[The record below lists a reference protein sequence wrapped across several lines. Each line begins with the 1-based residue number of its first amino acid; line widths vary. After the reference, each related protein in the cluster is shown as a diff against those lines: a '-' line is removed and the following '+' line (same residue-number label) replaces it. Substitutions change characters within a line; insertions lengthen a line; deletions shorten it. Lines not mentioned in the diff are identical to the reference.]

1 MRPSPRSPRGE
12 LAPRVPQAS
21 PSLSPHRASRGGA
34 SKTIQDPSE
43 SYAVG
48 YFKANPDA
56 VLDTRP
62 PEEKLEDLEARLT
75 DAELETSEK
84 FTALIHQ
91 KSLNYIVYGENS
103 IEALRSHL
111 ALGQFYNE
119 NHRPV
124 SALRHLQKVAQL
136 KQTNPLDRP
145 TDIAIAVET
154 ADAHLALRNE
164 NRAESQ
170 KHVNQASDAL
180 RTFTDD
186 EIDDAFLRYRRD
198 LAKARILAARG
209 RYGNA
214 MEQYLIAMDS
224 LSDANSGD
232 PTSVTAKLFRE
243 IAENAETAK
252 LTDQAG
258 EYYRKAWQTFTDL
271 GMEESAATIQ
281 AKVPRKQ
288 FDEDEDD
295 DQL

>member
-1 MRPSPRSPRGE
+1 M
-12 LAPRVPQAS
+12 
-21 PSLSPHRASRGGA
+21 
-34 SKTIQDPSE
+34 QDPSE

-62 PEEKLEDLEARLT
+62 PEEKLEDLESRLT
-75 DAELETSEK
+75 DLELETSEK

-91 KSLNYIVYGENS
+91 KSLNYIVYGEDS
-103 IEALRSHL
+103 VEALRSHI

-124 SALRHLQKVAQL
+124 SALRHMQKVAQL
-136 KQTNPLDRP
+136 KQTNPVDRP
-145 TDIAIAVET
+145 TEIAIAVET
-154 ADAHLALRNE
+154 ADAHLAMRNE

-180 RTFTDD
+180 RPFADD
-186 EIDDAFLRYRRD
+186 QIDDALLRYRRD
-198 LAKARILAARG
+198 LAKARIFAARG

-214 MEQYLIAMDS
+214 MEQYLIAVES
-224 LSDANSGD
+224 LDEANSGD

-252 LTDQAG
+252 LADQAG

-271 GMEESAATIQ
+271 GMEESAASIR
-281 AKVPRKQ
+281 AKVPPQ
-288 FDEDEDD
+288 FDEEDEDD
-295 DQL
+295 PV